1 MRSPS
6 CGESVCK
13 TARKK
18 VALPPMEPIGG
29 SDAGANH
36 RRTECGAGLAVL
48 WLGKCRSA
56 VLHESPQACTAIVW
70 WLRGGGLKQAALSER
85 VPLNPLTPL
94 LCQLSV
100 VKLNLYEVSALT
112 MPLL

>member
-1 MRSPS
+1 
-6 CGESVCK
+6 
-13 TARKK
+13 
-18 VALPPMEPIGG
+18 MEPIGG

-70 WLRGGGLKQAALSER
+70 GLRGGGLKQAALSER

-94 LCQLSV
+94 PCQLS
-100 VKLNLYEVSALT
+100 LSLG
-112 MPLL
+112 